1 MQRMDFLGH
10 FEMVKPDF
18 LTVTCGFAEQ
28 GFKSIFSTIFAK

>member
-10 FEMVKPDF
+10 FEKVKPDF
-18 LTVTCGFAEQ
+18 LTVACGFAEQ